1 MLPRGG
7 FVSERE
13 KRGDPPEGGGGGR
26 GCTCCSTVIPSCST
40 DPRGGENEREGELI
54 VGLIFLF
61 EALPGEEPPECLRE
75 GLGLLSGLS
84 AGGELAERIVK
95 SMALSSRLFLRCLSP
110 CPLPVSEP
118 NLCEPFVVAPPI
130 KGELP
135 AAW

>member
-7 FVSERE
+7 FVSEIE
-13 KRGDPPEGGGGGR
+13 KREAPPGGGGGGK
-26 GCTCCSTVIPSCST
+26 GCRSCSK

-54 VGLIFLF
+54 VGLSFLL

-110 CPLPVSEP
+110 CPLPISEP
-118 NLCEPFVVAPPI
+118 NLCEPFVAAPAI
-130 KGELP
+130 KGEL
-135 AAW
+135 